1 MHASDINLEKE
12 EKVQVGIFNFVM
24 ISQYLKEMIL
34 LLLVLPGPISIKM
47 NILNLVRINM
57 V

>member
-1 MHASDINLEKE
+1 MHASNINLKKE

-24 ISQYLKEMIL
+24 ISLCLKEMIL
-34 LLLVLPGPISIKM
+34 LPLALPGPTSIKM
-47 NILNLVRINM
+47 NTLILVRKNM

>member
-1 MHASDINLEKE
+1 MHASNINLEKE

-24 ISQYLKEMIL
+24 ISRCLKEMIL

>member
-1 MHASDINLEKE
+1 VKV

-24 ISQYLKEMIL
+24 IFPCLKEMIL
-34 LLLVLPGPISIKM
+34 LVPALHGTISIKM
-47 NILNLVRINM
+47 NTLNLVRINM

>member
-1 MHASDINLEKE
+1 ME
-12 EKVQVGIFNFVM
+12 ENPQVGIFNFVM
-24 ISQYLKEMIL
+24 ISQCLKEMIL
-34 LLLVLPGPISIKM
+34 QVPALPGQILIKM

>member
-1 MHASDINLEKE
+1 MYASITSQTE

-24 ISQYLKEMIL
+24 ISQCLKEMIL
-34 LLLVLPGPISIKM
+34 PVLVLPRSTSIKKL
-47 NILNLVRINM
+47 ILNLVRKNM